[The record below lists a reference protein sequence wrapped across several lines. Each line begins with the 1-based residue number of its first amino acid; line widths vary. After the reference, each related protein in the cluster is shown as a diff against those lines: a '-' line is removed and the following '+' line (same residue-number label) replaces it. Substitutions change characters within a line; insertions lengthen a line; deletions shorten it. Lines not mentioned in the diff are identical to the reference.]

1 MVSIIFLGISI
12 LIFIFI
18 QKRQESGNVQG
29 DQMKILEELRSLKEI
44 MKDSKQCPKCRMA
57 ISKTEGCNKMHCG
70 NCGEY
75 FCYQCNRAIT
85 GYEHFR

>member
-1 MVSIIFLGISI
+1 MFSRIFLGISI
-12 LIFIFI
+12 LNFIFI

-57 ISKTEGCNKMHCG
+57 ISKTEGCNKGSPNGRH
-70 NCGEY
+70 Y
-75 FCYQCNRAIT
+75 ARFP
-85 GYEHFR
+85 